1 MKFSKKEIFEIIN
14 SDGELIGRK
23 KIPTNGSDLESQ
35 ANNTTDYNSRIGT
48 QPYRYDMLGRF
59 GFTLMPFMEG
69 EDSDEKQDKLV
80 NDLIELMQEK
90 TFNVIKHYYKNP
102 NKLKSDYRLFV
113 NKKKYSNDIKEEEIW
128 VNKIMKIFDD
138 YLKNTVKPIKNIDE
152 DYVKEDMMVDNKID
166 SDLTNKSTLSDI
178 RDIKLKKVAGLIN
191 KLSQSDKNKLMKL
204 LEFN

>member
-1 MKFSKKEIFEIIN
+1 
-14 SDGELIGRK
+14 
-23 KIPTNGSDLESQ
+23 
-35 ANNTTDYNSRIGT
+35 
-48 QPYRYDMLGRF
+48 
-59 GFTLMPFMEG
+59 
-69 EDSDEKQDKLV
+69 
-80 NDLIELMQEK
+80 
-90 TFNVIKHYYKNP
+90 
-102 NKLKSDYRLFV
+102 
-113 NKKKYSNDIKEEEIW
+113 
-128 VNKIMKIFDD
+128 MKIFDD